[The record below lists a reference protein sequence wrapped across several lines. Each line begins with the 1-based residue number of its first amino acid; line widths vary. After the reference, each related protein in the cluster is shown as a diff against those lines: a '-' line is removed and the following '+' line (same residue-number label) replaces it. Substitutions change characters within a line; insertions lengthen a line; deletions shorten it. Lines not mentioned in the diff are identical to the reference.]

1 MRKKE
6 LCSSSV
12 SDQRAIGGSSPPDQP
27 GDECAPGVS
36 LSIASVFLG
45 IADFVEN
52 PESTSQR
59 SFSAIRFSAWILA
72 GEVCVDAAAN
82 QIEASSTSAS
92 TDIAISHLPKPG
104 HLIAL
109 AELGHL
115 SQGTDADEG
124 EFGIV
129 VEAQWS
135 PGISVGKSSEE
146 IVVGLAG
153 RQLKLISRG
162 ASRRQG
168 MKPFKHVT
176 STNALELVALE
187 KLARRAGV
195 RTHSHRSRGT
205 VDGEPSWLSVAPSGA
220 DETQSQVRRVPRIR
234 NGLSRQD
241 R

>member
-1 MRKKE
+1 M
-6 LCSSSV
+6 
-12 SDQRAIGGSSPPDQP
+12 
-27 GDECAPGVS
+27 
-36 LSIASVFLG
+36 FLG

-52 PESTSQR
+52 CPKVLASDNL
-59 SFSAIRFSAWILA
+59 SAIRFSAWILA

-92 TDIAISHLPKPG
+92 TDVTHAARLPKPG

-162 ASRRQG
+162 RDRRQG